1 MILEKSINILK
12 EYITYSK
19 FTPNNQRWKSLNKC
33 GYKNIQ
39 KSLIGHSLVLDGKE
53 ITIQEGAFINNN
65 VYIEC
70 HAPVNIGSRTALGPG
85 TKILTANHDLSDPL
99 QRAGAVIHQGVTIGK
114 GCWIGAN
121 VTILPGVTIADGS
134 VIGAGAVITK
144 DTPPHSLSAGV
155 PAVKIKD
162 LPR

>member
-1 MILEKSINILK
+1 MIFEKSINILK

-19 FTPNNQRWKSLNKC
+19 FTPNNQRWKSLNKR

-39 KSLIGHSLVLDGKE
+39 KSLIGHSLVLNGKE
-53 ITIQEGAFINNN
+53 ITIEEGVFINNN

-70 HAPVNIGSRTALGPG
+70 HAPVNTGSRTALGPG

-121 VTILPGVTIADGS
+121 VTILPGVTIAEGS
-134 VIGAGAVITK
+134 VIGAGAVVTK
-144 DTPPHSLSAGV
+144 DTTPPQLIRRRSC
-155 PAVKIKD
+155 
-162 LPR
+162 R